1 MLTKD
6 SRYALVAEKL
16 ITVTLTAREAT
27 TLPTNQNVESNPS
40 KYSRMHTNQRH
51 EYTYYVFRMI
61 FN

>member
-16 ITVTLTAREAT
+16 ITVTLTARGAT

-40 KYSRMHTNQRH
+40 KYSRMHTSQRH
-51 EYTYYVFRMI
+51 DYVNYVFRMI